1 MFLIPLSIS
10 SVHLFDSLLL
20 HERDDSWVA
29 SDLLELFHD
38 LNIVYFSLPLLC
50 HMIVEHVFDDG
61 GVAFMGNCLQDVGS
75 IIHRL
80 MIEVLCENVGIVEVL
95 EGLTVL
101 VVTAR
106 VNQCPDLIIVTGVV
120 RQRSLIGVVPRII
133 QLAKGW
139 GEEAVVRWTKE
150 ARCRYNWS

>member
-29 SDLLELFHD
+29 SDLLELFHH

-61 GVAFMGNCLQDVGS
+61 GVAFMGNRLQDVGS

-106 VNQCPDLIIVTGVV
+106 VNQRSDLMIVTGVV

-139 GEEAVVRWTKE
+139 GEETVVRWTKE

>member
-1 MFLIPLSIS
+1 M
-10 SVHLFDSLLL
+10 
-20 HERDDSWVA
+20 
-29 SDLLELFHD
+29 
-38 LNIVYFSLPLLC
+38 
-50 HMIVEHVFDDG
+50 
-61 GVAFMGNCLQDVGS
+61 GS

-80 MIEVLCENVGIVEVL
+80 MIKVLCENVGIVEVL

-106 VNQCPDLIIVTGVV
+106 VNQRSDLMIVTGVV
-120 RQRSLIGVVPRII
+120 RQRSLIGVVLLII

-139 GEEAVVRWTKE
+139 GEETVVRWTKE

>member
-20 HERDDSWVA
+20 HECDDSWVA

-61 GVAFMGNCLQDVGS
+61 GVAFMGNCL
-75 IIHRL
+75 
-80 MIEVLCENVGIVEVL
+80 
-95 EGLTVL
+95 
-101 VVTAR
+101 
-106 VNQCPDLIIVTGVV
+106 
-120 RQRSLIGVVPRII
+120 
-133 QLAKGW
+133 
-139 GEEAVVRWTKE
+139 
-150 ARCRYNWS
+150 